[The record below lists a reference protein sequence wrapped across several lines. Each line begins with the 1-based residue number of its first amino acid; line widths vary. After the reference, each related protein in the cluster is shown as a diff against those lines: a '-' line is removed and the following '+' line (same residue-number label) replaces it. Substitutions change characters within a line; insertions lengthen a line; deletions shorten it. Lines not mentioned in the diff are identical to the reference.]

1 MNEVSSTAT
10 TDKAAARKKIKDPL
24 WKRLYFAFS
33 LFVMA
38 VLVAHFA
45 WVGSGSAEWKLA
57 KDEDGIQVYTM
68 KAPGDAMLKLR
79 TVMEG
84 DYTLTQLTSQHI
96 GVGDTL
102 QVCIEWIPGCK
113 KMTRIKD
120 FDPVRGYDK
129 DMGRVELPGP
139 FADRELLIT
148 TMFEQNKQTKE
159 VVLDVVSIPNTL
171 PHTPGVVRVE
181 RMHNRW
187 TYTPKP
193 NGKVEVSLIQDVDL
207 PGIGFFPY
215 ILLNM
220 TLVDHSHKFFATTL
234 RTTLKED
241 RFVNAKLDFIDD
253 IRRPDSRTQLGTLS
267 PAAKAE

>member
-1 MNEVSSTAT
+1 MNEVSNNAT
-10 TDKAAARKKIKDPL
+10 TDKTAVARKIKDPL

-33 LFVMA
+33 LFVMV
-38 VLVAHFA
+38 VLAAHFT
-45 WVGSGSAEWKLA
+45 WVASGSGEWKLA
-57 KDEDGIQVYTM
+57 KDEDGIKVYLL
-68 KAPGDAMLKLR
+68 KAPGDPLLKAR

-84 DYTLTQLTSQHI
+84 DYTLTQLASQHLI
-96 GVGDTL
+96 VGDTL
-102 QVCIEWIPGCK
+102 AVCMEWIPGCK
-113 KMTRIKD
+113 DMKRIQD

-129 DMGRVELPGP
+129 DMWRVEIPGP

-215 ILLNM
+215 FLLNM
-220 TLVDHSHKFFATTL
+220 TLVDHSHTFFATTL
-234 RTTLKED
+234 RRTLKED
-241 RFVNAKLDFIDD
+241 RFVNAKLDFIED
-253 IRRPDSRTQLGTLS
+253 IR
-267 PAAKAE
+267 

>member
-1 MNEVSSTAT
+1 MSHVSNTTT
-10 TDKAAARKKIKDPL
+10 TDKAAVPRKIKAPL

-33 LFVMA
+33 LLVMA
-38 VLVAHFA
+38 VLAAHIA
-45 WVGSGSAEWKLA
+45 WVASGTGQWKLA
-57 KDEDGIQVYTM
+57 KDADGIQVYLL
-68 KAPGDAMLKLR
+68 KAPGDALLKAK

-84 DYTLTQLTSQHI
+84 DYTLTQLASQHLI
-96 GVGDTL
+96 VGDTL
-102 QVCIEWIPGCK
+102 ENCIKWIPGCK
-113 KMTRIKD
+113 DMKRIQD

-129 DMGRVELPGP
+129 DMWRVDLPGP
-139 FADRELLIT
+139 FADRELLIA

-159 VVLDVVSIPNTL
+159 VVLDVVSLPNTL
-171 PHTPGVVRVE
+171 PHTPGVVRIE

-234 RTTLKED
+234 RETLKEE
-241 RFVNAKLDFIDD
+241 RYVNAKLDFIDD
-253 IRRPDSRTQLGTLS
+253 IRQPESAVTSTH
-267 PAAKAE
+267 

>member
-1 MNEVSSTAT
+1 MNAASNTAT
-10 TDKAAARKKIKDPL
+10 KDKAAKIKDPL
-24 WKRLYFAFS
+24 WKRLYFWFS
-33 LFVMA
+33 LLVMVTLA
-38 VLVAHFA
+38 AHFT
-45 WVGSGSAEWKLA
+45 WVASGTGEWKLA
-57 KDEDGIQVYTM
+57 KDEDGIKVYLL
-68 KAPGDAMLKLR
+68 KAPGDPLLKAR

-84 DYTLTQLTSQHI
+84 DYTLTQLASQHLI
-96 GVGDTL
+96 VGDTL
-102 QVCIEWIPGCK
+102 AVCKEWIPGCK
-113 KMTRIKD
+113 DMTRIQD

-129 DMGRVELPGP
+129 DMWRVEVPGP

-148 TMFEQNKQTKE
+148 TMFSQDKKTKE

-215 ILLNM
+215 FLLNM
-220 TLVDHSHKFFATTL
+220 TLVDHSHTFFATTL
-234 RTTLKED
+234 RRTLKED
-241 RFVNAKLDFIDD
+241 RFVNAKLDFIED
-253 IRRPDSRTQLGTLS
+253 IR
-267 PAAKAE
+267 